1 MQLTLE
7 HHDTGD
13 VIVIRC
19 RGRIVTGDEA
29 RLLQEE
35 VEKRTALTK
44 NVLLQLADVSYID
57 SGGLGSLVRLLGVL
71 RSARG
76 DLKLCQPPPFVVQV
90 LRATNLLTVFHPY
103 TSEAEAVEAFFA
115 KKEVQREHAQTSDA
129 RIVCVDNSMDLLAYL
144 RVLLQRSGYEVF
156 TTQYAAD
163 AAMFAKGAT
172 KSIVICGPG
181 IQTNA
186 IALAK
191 LQGLPKAKLLH
202 LPADFSTSQADQAAP
217 QLLNQVRSLLA
228 SS

>member
-13 VIVIRC
+13 AIVIRC
-19 RGRIVTGDEA
+19 RGRIVTGEEA
-29 RLLQEE
+29 KLLQAE
-35 VEKRTALTK
+35 VEKRTILTK
-44 NVLLQLADVSYID
+44 NVVLQLADVSYID

-90 LRATNLLTVFHPY
+90 LRATNLLSVFHPY
-103 TSEAEAVEAFFA
+103 ESEAEAVEAFSVRQRA
-115 KKEVQREHAQTSDA
+115 PKEDTQAFDA
-129 RIVCVDNSMDLLAYL
+129 RIVCVDSSLDLLAYL

-156 TTQYAAD
+156 TTQYASD

-181 IQTNA
+181 IQTNSIA
-186 IALAK
+186 IEK
-191 LQGLPKAKLLH
+191 LQGVPKAKLLR
-202 LPADFSTSQADQAAP
+202 LPADFSTSQAHQAGP
-217 QLLNQVRSLLA
+217 ELLNQVRSLLSLA
-228 SS
+228 